1 MECAFQ
7 QFESSC
13 WGDMGS
19 SDVSMLQ
26 REQFLVKRE
35 PIAVQQLGLHQVW
48 RRVMLALWQCIV
60 TKPSWQWRKRNACSP
75 CHAHRSGGTKDSTWW
90 CSVSAHCVS
99 LMLSILALPASGLG
113 SRYVKKNWPHYKRK
127 TKEIDEDATWQC
139 HGFAFDQL
147 MSFVRSC
154 SQLGGKLDGDDAP
167 VLGPWWFFYMSA
179 LNGVIATVEKIL
191 WRRPPPDGIL
201 QRN

>member
-1 MECAFQ
+1 MVFYECSLCAPHV
-7 QFESSC
+7 ECSCASGEWTWVKTASSY
-13 WGDMGS
+13 S
-19 SDVSMLQ
+19 N
-26 REQFLVKRE
+26 F
-35 PIAVQQLGLHQVW
+35 
-48 RRVMLALWQCIV
+48 
-60 TKPSWQWRKRNACSP
+60 
-75 CHAHRSGGTKDSTWW
+75 STW
-90 CSVSAHCVS
+90 SVCR
-99 LMLSILALPASGLG
+99 MNFRGALCEKEL
-113 SRYVKKNWPHYKRK
+113 WPRCKRK

-179 LNGVIATVEKIL
+179 LNGVTATVGKIL

-201 QRN
+201 QRELDRSPPRRRFSGLVRHLLFFSERSPWTTNRRYYTQWRT